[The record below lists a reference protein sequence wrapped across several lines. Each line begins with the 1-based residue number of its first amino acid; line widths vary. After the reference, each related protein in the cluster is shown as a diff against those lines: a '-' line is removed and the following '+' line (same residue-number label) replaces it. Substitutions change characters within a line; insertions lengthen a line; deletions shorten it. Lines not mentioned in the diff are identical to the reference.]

1 MELRQLRQFVAV
13 AEHLNFRRAAE
24 VLHMAQPPLSVAIR
38 NLETELG
45 TALFA
50 RRGRGIELTEA
61 GHAAYAAAITC
72 LSSAQDVFAAVG
84 NVASGERGHLRLA
97 FVGSATYSAL
107 PTLLP
112 AFRHHY
118 PAIQL
123 TLSEA
128 TNLQALK
135 LLDAREIDI
144 ALVRYPT
151 THLSTLS
158 YQMFERD
165 CFVAA
170 IPAGHALAR
179 KKQVS
184 MAQLAQQP
192 FIDYAA
198 NQVPGLHALVAFA
211 FQQARLQPR
220 VVQAAIQVQTVI
232 SLVQSKMGV
241 ALVPSIVGRQA
252 PPQVVLRPI
261 ADFPPGPQMGV
272 AMAFLAQHAPTT
284 VARICE
290 VAANLGDKPK
300 QGIGINDDKRT
311 SFSWS
316 CQ

>member
-38 NLETELG
+38 NLEAELG
-45 TALFA
+45 VALFA

-61 GHAAYAAAITC
+61 GHAACAAAKNC
-72 LSSAQDVFAAVG
+72 LFSAQDVFAAVN
-84 NVASGERGHLRLA
+84 NVAAGERGHLRLA

-112 AFRHHY
+112 AFRRRY

-135 LLDAREIDI
+135 LLDAREIDM

-151 THLSTLS
+151 THLSTLT
-158 YQMFERD
+158 YEMFERD
-165 CFVAA
+165 HFVAA

-179 KKQVS
+179 KRHVTL
-184 MAQLAQQP
+184 AQLAAHP

-211 FQQARLQPR
+211 FQQAGLSPS
-220 VVQAAIQVQTVI
+220 VVQKAIQVQTVI
-232 SLVQSKMGV
+232 SLVQSNMGV
-241 ALVPSIVGRQA
+241 ALVPSIVGKQA
-252 PPQVVLRPI
+252 PRHVVLRPV
-261 ADFPPGPQMGV
+261 ADFPAGGPEMGV
-272 AMAFLAQHAPTT
+272 AMAFLARHAPAT
-284 VARICE
+284 VARMRE
-290 VAANLGDKPK
+290 VAANFV
-300 QGIGINDDKRT
+300 QA
-311 SFSWS
+311 
-316 CQ
+316 

>member
-13 AEHLNFRRAAE
+13 AEHLSFRRAAE

-38 NLETELG
+38 NLEGELG
-45 TALFA
+45 ATLFA

-61 GHAAYAAAITC
+61 GHAAYAAAKHC
-72 LSSAQDVFAAVG
+72 LSSAQDVFAAAG
-84 NVASGERGHLRLA
+84 NVAAGERGHLRLA

-112 AFRHHY
+112 AFHKRY

-135 LLDAREIDI
+135 LLDAREIDM

-151 THLSTLS
+151 THLSTLA
-158 YQMFERD
+158 YELFEPD

-184 MAQLAQQP
+184 LAELAQQP

-232 SLVQSKMGV
+232 SLVQSRMGV

-252 PPQVVLRPI
+252 PRQVVLRPV
-261 ADFPPGPQMGV
+261 ADLPPGPEMGV
-272 AMAFLAQHAPTT
+272 AMAFLAQHAPAT
-284 VARICE
+284 VARMRE
-290 VAANLGDKPK
+290 VAATLKTQPARGSGSPAV
-300 QGIGINDDKRT
+300 G
-311 SFSWS
+311 
-316 CQ
+316 